1 MASAEPLYGKL
12 GASFRTG
19 GKDCCVGELRETGRP
34 EPRCPVTR
42 SARQCTHFGRPG
54 PTPQVLRLALPTV
67 QRGSQSRS
75 GFTVAPALTRPSR
88 TAATILSEPGL
99 SP

>member
-1 MASAEPLYGKL
+1 MAMCRASLGQTRCQFSEGRKDLVCRTVTSGGPDRAPMPGDEERQTLYP
-12 GASFRTG
+12 FRT
-19 GKDCCVGELRETGRP
+19 
-34 EPRCPVTR
+34 PRSDP
-42 SARQCTHFGRPG
+42 AG
-54 PTPQVLRLALPTV
+54 PALQGTAA
-67 QRGSQSRS
+67 QRGNQSRN